1 MNKLI
6 EKIEDLLQ
14 QYGFTDYFDPAERIS
29 EAIPWR
35 FREGVEKYDNLYELM
50 NLAIDLKCP
59 TTKCEV
65 GSEIVDESFRHI
77 FLKGIKEHLKKELGK
92 GNTEN
97 YKQLYRFVSDSID
110 SGWGD
115 EEYQTLFLME
125 DLVAARLDSL
135 GKTYDNTPEDEFSK
149 ILQDAYQYILQHP
162 EDVATQPDMNS
173 LRADAANRDIWLLK
187 ICLLLFEVP
196 SIPGNE
202 VKRYKEWLRKTWALI
217 LGQGVVSN
225 ILNAF
230 YVEIAPIAPGS
241 EDSVSFTGDETP
253 GEFREKV
260 FQSHTLIIPT
270 GGGASEWLPY
280 PIESPEYQY
289 VESLYKT
296 YNEPF
301 DDHWAHSEYET
312 ALKSGSI
319 SYDEMPLWDTYN
331 EKRDLNYLVTQ
342 YLHYCLTL
350 SFFPEAGNKTM
361 IEIGSIIYDL
371 LCLLEYRKDKSE
383 LYMRMDN
390 VSQKEK
396 YDLVKRYLAID
407 PTTGRYKRVK

>member
-1 MNKLI
+1 MNKLS
-6 EKIEDLLQ
+6 EIEDLLQ
-14 QYGFTDYFDPAERIS
+14 RYGYRDFFYPAERIS

-65 GSEIVDESFRHI
+65 GSEIVDESFRRV
-77 FLKGIKEHLKKELGK
+77 FLIGIKEHFKKELGK

-149 ILQDAYQYILQHP
+149 ILQDAYQYILEHP
-162 EDVATQPDMNS
+162 EDISKQPDMNS
-173 LRADAANRDIWLLK
+173 LRADAAGRDYWLLRF
-187 ICLLLFEVP
+187 CLLLFEVP
-196 SIPGNE
+196 SIPRNE
-202 VKRYKEWLRKTWALI
+202 IKKYKDWLRKTWALI
-217 LGQGVVSN
+217 LGQGVVSS
-225 ILNAF
+225 ILNVF
-230 YVEIAPIAPGS
+230 YVEIAPIAPDPQ
-241 EDSVSFTGDETP
+241 DSISFTGDETP
-253 GEFREKV
+253 RELREKV
-260 FQSHTLIIPT
+260 FQSQTLIIPT
-270 GGGASEWLPY
+270 KSEALDWLPY

-289 VESLYKT
+289 VEALHKA

-301 DDHWAHSEYET
+301 DDYWAHPESET
-312 ALKSGSI
+312 ALTPGTI
-319 SYDEMPLWDTYN
+319 SYEGMPLWDTYN

-342 YLHYCLTL
+342 YFHYCLTL
-350 SFFPEAGNKTM
+350 SFFPETGNKTM